1 MLIAAHCKKDIEV
14 KKLLLIIMILTAAV
28 TFGACGEKDD
38 GADGTFYTVIANNP
52 QNLDPQLAED
62 SESLSVIAN
71 LFEGLTEL
79 SENGEIVC
87 AAAETYAVSED
98 MLTYT
103 FRLREGIT
111 WSNSEGFSAEVTA
124 HDYVY
129 AFRRIFDPEI
139 HSPYTEKFAALKNS
153 AAVYDGVMSYTDL
166 GAKALDEYTVEFTL
180 DYPVSDF
187 LYLLSTAPAMPCCE
201 EFYLSTGGRY
211 GLSAEF
217 TAGNGAFTLTEW
229 NYDPYWNE
237 NFLTLKRNPLN
248 STEERRTYP
257 LYVNYIITDDAAEY
271 ESSSGNSVDCLSY
284 EAKELPKLRGKKA
297 GEYPI
302 YAIGVT
308 FDPKDGIFSNS
319 NIRKALSVTADI
331 SVYEGETS
339 KGVSCGYGA
348 LPPAVTVTG
357 KSVRDLLGDFSS
369 EKGGGAELWSRGIA
383 ETGGKYPELATIIV
397 PESFADAAI
406 VYMLTD
412 SWNDELGFSC
422 GVEILSDEEY
432 AQRLNSGNYG
442 LALSVITCDSASAAD
457 FLEEYKPYITGGDDL
472 EAFSGL
478 IAEERYS
485 SSASTALRSCKE
497 AEALLTDNAYYIPV
511 FYGSKFL
518 VTDDSVSDVIFEP
531 FSGVMYFK
539 YAKKFS

>member
-1 MLIAAHCKKDIEV
+1 MKKI
-14 KKLLLIIMILTAAV
+14 LLPILLMITAFIMTS
-28 TFGACGEKDD
+28 CGDTDD
-38 GADGTFYTVIANNP
+38 GADGTFYTVIQNNP

-62 SESLSVIAN
+62 SESLSVIGN
-71 LFEGLTEL
+71 IFEGLTEL

-87 AAAETYAVSED
+87 AAAESYEISED

-103 FRLREGIT
+103 FHLRGGMK
-111 WSNSEGFSAEVTA
+111 WSGAGGFSADVTA
-124 HDYVY
+124 YDYVY
-129 AFRRIFDPEI
+129 AFRRIFDPDI
-139 HSPYTEKFAALKNS
+139 YSPYTDEFSALKNS

-237 NFLTLKRNPLN
+237 NFLTLKRNSAN
-248 STEERRTYP
+248 STEDRRTYP

-271 ESSSGNSVDCLSY
+271 EKTSGNTVDCLSY
-284 EAKELPKLRGKKA
+284 EAKSLPKLRGKKV

-308 FDPKDGIFSNS
+308 FDPKDEIFSNE

-348 LPPAVTVTG
+348 IPPAVTVMER
-357 KSVRDLLGDFSS
+357 SVRELLGDFSS
-369 EKGGGAELWSRGIA
+369 EKNGGAELWSKGIA
-383 ETGGKYPELATIIV
+383 ETGGNYPELATIIV
-397 PESFADAAI
+397 PENFADAAI

-412 SWNDELGFSC
+412 SWNEELGFSC

-432 AQRLNSGNYG
+432 AQRLESGGYG
-442 LALSVITCDSASAAD
+442 LALTAVTCDSASAAD
-457 FLEEYKPYITGGDDL
+457 FLEEYKSYITDGDDL
-472 EAFSGL
+472 EAYSSL

-485 SSASTALRSCKE
+485 SSANTALRSCKE

-511 FYGSKFL
+511 FYGSRFL
-518 VTDDSVSDVIFEP
+518 VTEDNVSDVIFEP
-531 FSGVMYFK
+531 FSQVMNFK
-539 YAKKFS
+539 YAKKFG